1 MGSGFGPGFGG
12 AWRADCGPDRAA
24 RSKRL
29 REKPLGFVPAHWRGI
44 DAPVPHLA
52 GIERTSALPS
62 PATVSSPL
70 DPPLPGTPLSI
81 ESPWAERPLSRA
93 ADWAHTVRGR
103 RSCRGNISEPRAPVR
118 LRCAVFLW
126 SDPGKA
132 RVRRGLTAR
141 GFSLSR
147 PLLKTAAKKKQQG
160 TIPARKRSPLK
171 TLSRAILRIFS
182 SERPYIKI

>member
-1 MGSGFGPGFGG
+1 MGSGCGPGFGG

-52 GIERTSALPS
+52 GIERTCALPS

-132 RVRRGLTAR
+132 RTGAACRREVFPLAAR
-141 GFSLSR
+141 F
-147 PLLKTAAKKKQQG
+147 
-160 TIPARKRSPLK
+160 
-171 TLSRAILRIFS
+171 
-182 SERPYIKI
+182 